1 MILTLLLRR
10 TVKVQSSRQFRSFQV
25 HNRSIIQIT
34 VRCGRLRRYFC
45 QYYQVEMLSIGTL
58 VAYTM
63 VAIAVLVTRY
73 TPGVQSVTLEKNG
86 TSEKTAKWLKTICCR
101 PGEREGK
108 DGGLPDVSYQQVESN
123 DGDELSEERQPDE
136 TTSFRVRVATF
147 VLTISITAL
156 AISLTSSYSYGA
168 QGNAWVI
175 LLCCIFGLVIVA
187 SLMFIIRQPKN
198 SATFPFMVPGVPVI
212 PAITIFLN
220 ILLVVMLDHWTY
232 IRFGVWMILGKKTPN
247 ALCFYCS

>member
-1 MILTLLLRR
+1 
-10 TVKVQSSRQFRSFQV
+10 
-25 HNRSIIQIT
+25 
-34 VRCGRLRRYFC
+34 
-45 QYYQVEMLSIGTL
+45 MLSIGTL

-101 PGEREGK
+101 PGETEGK

-123 DGDELSEERQPDE
+123 EGDELSEERQPDE

-147 VLTISITAL
+147 FLTLSITAL
-156 AISLTSSYSYGA
+156 TISLTSSYSYWV
-168 QGNAWVI
+168 QGDAWAI
-175 LLCCIFGLVIVA
+175 LLCCIFGLMIVA

-198 SATFPFMVPGVPVI
+198 SATFPFMVPGVPII
-212 PAITIFLN
+212 PAITIFFN
-220 ILLVVMLDHWTY
+220 ILLVVTLDHWTY

-247 ALCFYCS
+247 ALCIY

>member
-1 MILTLLLRR
+1 
-10 TVKVQSSRQFRSFQV
+10 
-25 HNRSIIQIT
+25 
-34 VRCGRLRRYFC
+34 
-45 QYYQVEMLSIGTL
+45 MLSIGTL

-101 PGEREGK
+101 PGETEGK

-123 DGDELSEERQPDE
+123 EGDELSEERQPDE

-147 VLTISITAL
+147 VLTLSITAL
-156 AISLTSSYSYGA
+156 TISLTSSYSYWV
-168 QGNAWVI
+168 QGDAWAI
-175 LLCCIFGLVIVA
+175 LLCCIFGLMIVA

-198 SATFPFMVPGVPVI
+198 SATFPFMVPGVPII
-212 PAITIFLN
+212 PAITIFFN
-220 ILLVVMLDHWTY
+220 ILLVVTLDHWTY
-232 IRFGVWMILGKKTPN
+232 IRFGAWMILGKKTPN
-247 ALCFYCS
+247 ALCIY

>member
-1 MILTLLLRR
+1 
-10 TVKVQSSRQFRSFQV
+10 
-25 HNRSIIQIT
+25 
-34 VRCGRLRRYFC
+34 
-45 QYYQVEMLSIGTL
+45 MLSIGTL

-86 TSEKTAKWLKTICCR
+86 TSEKTAKWLKTICCL
-101 PGEREGK
+101 PGETEGK

-123 DGDELSEERQPDE
+123 EGDELSEERQPDE

-147 VLTISITAL
+147 FLTLSITAL
-156 AISLTSSYSYGA
+156 TMSLTSGYSYWV
-168 QGNAWVI
+168 QGDAWAI
-175 LLCCIFGLVIVA
+175 LLCCIFGLMIVA

-198 SATFPFMVPGVPVI
+198 SATFPFMVPGVPII
-212 PAITIFLN
+212 PAITIFFN
-220 ILLVVMLDHWTY
+220 ILLVVTLDHWTY

-247 ALCFYCS
+247 ALCIY

>member
-1 MILTLLLRR
+1 
-10 TVKVQSSRQFRSFQV
+10 
-25 HNRSIIQIT
+25 
-34 VRCGRLRRYFC
+34 
-45 QYYQVEMLSIGTL
+45 MLSIGTL

-101 PGEREGK
+101 PGETEGK

-147 VLTISITAL
+147 VLTLSTTAL
-156 AISLTSSYSYGA
+156 TISLTSSYSYWA
-168 QGNAWVI
+168 QADAWAI
-175 LLCCIFGLVIVA
+175 LLCCIFGLMIVA

-198 SATFPFMVPGVPVI
+198 SATFPFMVPGVPII
-212 PAITIFLN
+212 PAITIFFN
-220 ILLVVMLDHWTY
+220 ILLVVTLDHWTY

-247 ALCFYCS
+247 ALCIY

>member
-1 MILTLLLRR
+1 
-10 TVKVQSSRQFRSFQV
+10 
-25 HNRSIIQIT
+25 
-34 VRCGRLRRYFC
+34 
-45 QYYQVEMLSIGTL
+45 MLSIGTL

-101 PGEREGK
+101 PGETEGK

-123 DGDELSEERQPDE
+123 EGDELSEERQPDE

-147 VLTISITAL
+147 VLTLSITAL
-156 AISLTSSYSYGA
+156 TISLTSSYSYWA
-168 QGNAWVI
+168 QGDAWVI
-175 LLCCIFGLVIVA
+175 LLCCIFGLMIVA

-198 SATFPFMVPGVPVI
+198 SATFPFMVPGVPII
-212 PAITIFLN
+212 PAITIFFN
-220 ILLVVMLDHWTY
+220 ILLVVTLDHWTY

-247 ALCFYCS
+247 ALCIY

>member
-1 MILTLLLRR
+1 
-10 TVKVQSSRQFRSFQV
+10 
-25 HNRSIIQIT
+25 
-34 VRCGRLRRYFC
+34 
-45 QYYQVEMLSIGTL
+45 MLSIGTL

-101 PGEREGK
+101 PGETKGK

-123 DGDELSEERQPDE
+123 DGEELSEERQPDE

-147 VLTISITAL
+147 VLTLSITAL
-156 AISLTSSYSYGA
+156 AISFTRSYSYWS
-168 QGNAWVI
+168 QGDAWAI
-175 LLCCIFGLVIVA
+175 LLCCIFGLMIVA

-198 SATFPFMVPGVPVI
+198 SATFPFMVPGVPII
-212 PAITIFLN
+212 PAITIFFN
-220 ILLVVMLDHWTY
+220 ILLVVTLDHWTY

-247 ALCFYCS
+247 ALCIYYS

>member
-1 MILTLLLRR
+1 
-10 TVKVQSSRQFRSFQV
+10 
-25 HNRSIIQIT
+25 
-34 VRCGRLRRYFC
+34 
-45 QYYQVEMLSIGTL
+45 MLSIGTL

-101 PGEREGK
+101 PGETEGK

-147 VLTISITAL
+147 FLTLSITAL
-156 AISLTSSYSYGA
+156 TISLTSSYSYWV
-168 QGNAWVI
+168 QGDAWAI
-175 LLCCIFGLVIVA
+175 LLCCIFGLMIVA

-198 SATFPFMVPGVPVI
+198 SATFPFMVPGVPII
-212 PAITIFLN
+212 PAITIFFN
-220 ILLVVMLDHWTY
+220 ILLVVTLDHWTY

-247 ALCFYCS
+247 ALCIY

>member
-1 MILTLLLRR
+1 
-10 TVKVQSSRQFRSFQV
+10 
-25 HNRSIIQIT
+25 
-34 VRCGRLRRYFC
+34 
-45 QYYQVEMLSIGTL
+45 MLSIGTV

-101 PGEREGK
+101 PGETEGK

-123 DGDELSEERQPDE
+123 EGDELSEERQPDE

-147 VLTISITAL
+147 FLTLSITAL
-156 AISLTSSYSYGA
+156 TISLTSSYSYWV
-168 QGNAWVI
+168 QGDAWAI
-175 LLCCIFGLVIVA
+175 LLCCIFGLMIVA

-198 SATFPFMVPGVPVI
+198 SATFPFMVPGVPII
-212 PAITIFLN
+212 PAITIFFN
-220 ILLVVMLDHWTY
+220 ILLVVTLDHWTY

-247 ALCFYCS
+247 ALCIY

>member
-1 MILTLLLRR
+1 
-10 TVKVQSSRQFRSFQV
+10 
-25 HNRSIIQIT
+25 
-34 VRCGRLRRYFC
+34 
-45 QYYQVEMLSIGTL
+45 MLSIGTL

-101 PGEREGK
+101 PGETEGK

-123 DGDELSEERQPDE
+123 EGDELSEERQPDE

-147 VLTISITAL
+147 FLTLSITAL
-156 AISLTSSYSYGA
+156 TISLTSSYSYWA
-168 QGNAWVI
+168 QGDAWAI
-175 LLCCIFGLVIVA
+175 LLCCIFGLMIVA

-198 SATFPFMVPGVPVI
+198 SATFPFMVPGVPII
-212 PAITIFLN
+212 PAITIFFN
-220 ILLVVMLDHWTY
+220 ILLVVTLDHWTY

-247 ALCFYCS
+247 ALCIY

>member
-1 MILTLLLRR
+1 
-10 TVKVQSSRQFRSFQV
+10 
-25 HNRSIIQIT
+25 
-34 VRCGRLRRYFC
+34 
-45 QYYQVEMLSIGTL
+45 
-58 VAYTM
+58 M

-101 PGEREGK
+101 PGETEGK

-123 DGDELSEERQPDE
+123 EGDELSEERQPDE

-147 VLTISITAL
+147 VLTLSIAAL
-156 AISLTSSYSYGA
+156 TISLTSSYSYWA
-168 QGNAWVI
+168 QGDAWAI
-175 LLCCIFGLVIVA
+175 LLCCIFGLMIVA

-198 SATFPFMVPGVPVI
+198 SATFPFMVPGVPII
-212 PAITIFLN
+212 PAITIFFN
-220 ILLVVMLDHWTY
+220 ILLVVTLDHWTY

-247 ALCFYCS
+247 ALCIY

>member
-1 MILTLLLRR
+1 
-10 TVKVQSSRQFRSFQV
+10 
-25 HNRSIIQIT
+25 
-34 VRCGRLRRYFC
+34 
-45 QYYQVEMLSIGTL
+45 MLSIGTL

-101 PGEREGK
+101 PGETEGK

-123 DGDELSEERQPDE
+123 DGEELSEERQPDE

-147 VLTISITAL
+147 FLTLSITAL
-156 AISLTSSYSYGA
+156 TISLTSSYSYWV
-168 QGNAWVI
+168 QGDAWAI
-175 LLCCIFGLVIVA
+175 LLCCIFGLMIVA

-198 SATFPFMVPGVPVI
+198 SATFPFMVPGVPII
-212 PAITIFLN
+212 PAITIFFN
-220 ILLVVMLDHWTY
+220 ILLVVTLDHWTY

-247 ALCFYCS
+247 ALCIY